1 MVSELPAD
9 FEVDL
14 NKKKM
19 IKKMKR
25 ERKKGN
31 LMAMLKTVKRRKDED
46 LVAEATSELLLIDKE
61 VESQPIEIADEF
73 IIDEQLINP
82 LDQRPRPKLE
92 LPMPR
97 RFNPEK
103 FRDWD
108 LEF

>member
-46 LVAEATSELLLIDKE
+46 LVAEATSELLVIEKE
-61 VESQPIEIADEF
+61 VESQPIELTDEF
-73 IIDEQLINP
+73 IVDEQLI
-82 LDQRPRPKLE
+82 
-92 LPMPR
+92 
-97 RFNPEK
+97 
-103 FRDWD
+103 
-108 LEF
+108 

>member
-1 MVSELPAD
+1 MPAD

-46 LVAEATSELLLIDKE
+46 LVAEANSELLVIEKE
-61 VESQPIEIADEF
+61 VESQPIELNDEF
-73 IIDEQLINP
+73 IVDE
-82 LDQRPRPKLE
+82 
-92 LPMPR
+92 
-97 RFNPEK
+97 
-103 FRDWD
+103 
-108 LEF
+108 

>member
-46 LVAEATSELLLIDKE
+46 LVAEATSELLVIEKE
-61 VESQPIEIADEF
+61 VESQPIELTDEF
-73 IIDEQLINP
+73 IVEEQLI
-82 LDQRPRPKLE
+82 
-92 LPMPR
+92 
-97 RFNPEK
+97 
-103 FRDWD
+103 
-108 LEF
+108 

>member
-1 MVSELPAD
+1 MVSEMPAD

-46 LVAEATSELLLIDKE
+46 LVAEANSELLVIEKE
-61 VESQPIEIADEF
+61 VESQPIELNDEF
-73 IIDEQLINP
+73 IVDE
-82 LDQRPRPKLE
+82 
-92 LPMPR
+92 
-97 RFNPEK
+97 
-103 FRDWD
+103 
-108 LEF
+108 